1 MCSALLQVA
10 DECLKV
16 AHHMTEE
23 SCNRT
28 PPQPPEQP
36 RILIAEDNLM
46 NQKVSLLLLKR
57 LGYTVDAVAN
67 GIEALAALRQV
78 PYNLVLMDC
87 NMPEM
92 DGFDATVAIRNG
104 SANVMDPSVPIVA
117 LTADAMPE
125 NRDKCI
131 KLGMSDYL
139 AKPIDASALKAVLA
153 RWLTDAQP

>member
-1 MCSALLQVA
+1 
-10 DECLKV
+10 
-16 AHHMTEE
+16 
-23 SCNRT
+23 
-28 PPQPPEQP
+28 
-36 RILIAEDNLM
+36 M

-57 LGYTVDAVAN
+57 LGYQADAVVS
-67 GIEALAALRQV
+67 GVEALAALRQV

-87 NMPEM
+87 HMPEM

-139 AKPIDASALKAVLA
+139 TKPIDASALKAVLA
-153 RWLTDAQP
+153 RWLTDAQA